1 MASKSG
7 VTIPG
12 TDGSDFLHRQKV
24 AAQYQISA
32 QNKSRLKYCIF
43 FHYLLFFAMLSK
55 LSADIL
61 DRLDIFILEIEELQ
75 VPEPLWWEYIW
86 CFSLL
91 LSFIGLTAVRK
102 NQIKTMKQYMVG
114 IGVFGFGPILY
125 AAIYYFGEAWEYL
138 STGETDEIMIWQHLL
153 PNYIAFSSSYLHN
166 IFLLSSLFLKLHK
179 ITNWAQS
186 ASAQNLSLNS
196 LDHLKLILIINVMM
210 EI

>member
-102 NQIKTMKQYMVG
+102 NQIKTMKQYMIG

-138 STGETDEIMIWQHLL
+138 STGETDEIMIWQGYPYSLL
-153 PNYIAFSSSYLHN
+153 WYAFIILAIQVHSFSLYFAWN
-166 IFLLSSLFLKLHK
+166 LLTAWKARGTKK
-179 ITNWAQS
+179 I
-186 ASAQNLSLNS
+186 
-196 LDHLKLILIINVMM
+196 D
-210 EI
+210 